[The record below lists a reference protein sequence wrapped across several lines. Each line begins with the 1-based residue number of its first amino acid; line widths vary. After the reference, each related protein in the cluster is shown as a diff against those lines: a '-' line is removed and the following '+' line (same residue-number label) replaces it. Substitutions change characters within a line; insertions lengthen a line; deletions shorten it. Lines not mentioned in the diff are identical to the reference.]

1 MATEPILAILDLAAV
16 EPRQIVRTGTFADY
30 FALTKP
36 EVNFLIAIATGAA
49 FCLASP
55 RTLAHFPWIMLLH
68 TLLGTI
74 LVASG
79 AGSLNQVIERNFD
92 AQMRRTARR
101 PIADGRIGTSYALAF
116 GIALSLA
123 GSLYLALAVRP
134 AASLLALA
142 TLAGYLLLYTPL
154 KRLTPMCTLVGAFPG
169 AMPVLIGY
177 AAATGKLNTQAWLL
191 YAVLF
196 LWQFPHFMAIAWMYR
211 EDYARA
217 GYLVLP
223 PGESSGRFMNWQTVV
238 PALALFPV
246 TLSPVLPG
254 RFSFTY
260 TVASL
265 LITGI
270 FAYFATQLA
279 TRRSRSSARR
289 LLLASIIY
297 LPLMFLLVV
306 LCRG

>member
-1 MATEPILAILDLAAV
+1 MATEPILAVLDLA
-16 EPRQIVRTGTFADY
+16 EVRRGQGVRFGTWSDY
-30 FALTKP
+30 WALTKP

-49 FCLASP
+49 FCLACP

-68 TLLGTI
+68 TLLGTV

-101 PIADGRIGTSYALAF
+101 PIADGRISTSYALAF
-116 GIALSLA
+116 GIVLSLA

-154 KRLTPMCTLVGAFPG
+154 KRLTPLCTLVGAFPG

-177 AAATGKLNTQAWLL
+177 AAAIGKLNAQAWLL

-196 LWQFPHFMAIAWMYR
+196 FWQFPHFMAIAWMYR

-223 PGESSGRFMNWQTVV
+223 AGESSGRFMIWQTVV
-238 PALALFPV
+238 PALVLLPV
-246 TLSPVLPG
+246 TLSLALPG
-254 RFSFTY
+254 RSSFAY
-260 TVASL
+260 TMGSL
-265 LITGI
+265 LLTGI
-270 FAYFATQLA
+270 FAHFATQLA
-279 TRRSRSSARR
+279 TRRSRNSARR

-297 LPLMFLLVV
+297 LPLMFLLVI

>member
-1 MATEPILAILDLAAV
+1 MATEPILAVLDLA
-16 EPRQIVRTGTFADY
+16 EVRRGHGVRFGTWSDY
-30 FALTKP
+30 WALTKP

-55 RTLAHFPWIMLLH
+55 RTFAHFPWITLLH

-101 PIADGRIGTSYALAF
+101 PIADGRIATSYALAF
-116 GIALSLA
+116 GIVLSLA

-177 AAATGKLNTQAWLL
+177 AAAMGKLNAQAWLL

-196 LWQFPHFMAIAWMYR
+196 LWQFPHLMAIAWMYR

-223 PGESSGRFMNWQTVV
+223 AGESSGRFMNWLTVV
-238 PALALFPV
+238 PALAPRWLC
-246 TLSPVLPG
+246 S
-254 RFSFTY
+254 R
-260 TVASL
+260 SL
-265 LITGI
+265 LALHCPAVQVSLTPWEACSSLG
-270 FAYFATQLA
+270 FLPTLQRNWPLVDPGARRGVYFLH
-279 TRRSRSSARR
+279 RSST
-289 LLLASIIY
+289 
-297 LPLMFLLVV
+297 FL
-306 LCRG
+306 

>member
-1 MATEPILAILDLAAV
+1 E
-16 EPRQIVRTGTFADY
+16 VRRGHGVRFGTWSDY
-30 FALTKP
+30 WALTKP

-49 FCLASP
+49 FCLACP

-101 PIADGRIGTSYALAF
+101 PIADGRIATSYALAF
-116 GIALSLA
+116 GIVLSLA

-154 KRLTPMCTLVGAFPG
+154 KRRTPLCTLVGAFPG

-177 AAATGKLNTQAWLL
+177 AAAMGKLNAQAWLL
-191 YAVLF
+191 YTVLF

-217 GYLVLP
+217 GYQVLP
-223 PGESSGRFMNWQTVV
+223 PGESSGRFMSWQTVA
-238 PALALFPV
+238 PGLALFPV
-246 TLSPVLPG
+246 TLSAALPG
-254 RFSFTY
+254 RSSFTY
-260 TVASL
+260 TVTSL
-265 LITGI
+265 LVTAI

-279 TRRSRSSARR
+279 IRRSRMSPRR

-297 LPLMFLLVV
+297 LPLIFILVV

>member
-1 MATEPILAILDLAAV
+1 MATEPILAVLDLA
-16 EPRQIVRTGTFADY
+16 EVRRGHGVRFGTWSDY
-30 FALTKP
+30 WALTKP

-49 FCLASP
+49 FCVASP
-55 RTLAHFPWIMLLH
+55 RTLAHFPWITLLH

-101 PIADGRIGTSYALAF
+101 PIADGRIATSYALAF
-116 GIALSLA
+116 GIVLSLA

-177 AAATGKLNTQAWLL
+177 AAAIGKLNAQAWLL

-223 PGESSGRFMNWQTVV
+223 AGESSGRFMNWQTVL
-238 PALALFPV
+238 PALALLPV
-246 TLSPVLPG
+246 TLSPALPG
-254 RFSFTY
+254 HSSFAY
-260 TVASL
+260 TVGSL
-265 LITGI
+265 LLTGI

-279 TRRSRSSARR
+279 TRRSRNSARR
-289 LLLASIIY
+289 LLLASIVY
-297 LPLMFLLVV
+297 LPLMFLLVI

>member
-1 MATEPILAILDLAAV
+1 MATEPILAVLDLAAV
-16 EPRQIVRTGTFADY
+16 ERRQTVRYGTFADY
-30 FALTKP
+30 CALTKP

-49 FCLASP
+49 FCLTFP

-68 TLLGTI
+68 TLLGTV

-101 PIADGRIGTSYALAF
+101 PIADGRIGSSYALAF
-116 GIALSLA
+116 GIVLSLA

-154 KRLTPMCTLVGAFPG
+154 KRRTPMCTLVGAFPG

-177 AAATGKLNTQAWLL
+177 TAAMGKLDTQAWLL

-223 PGESSGRFMNWQTVV
+223 PGESSGRFMSWQTVV

-246 TLSPVLPG
+246 TLSPALPG
-254 RFSFTY
+254 HSSFSY
-260 TVASL
+260 TVGSL
-265 LITGI
+265 LVTGI
-270 FAYFATQLA
+270 FVYFATQLA

>member
-1 MATEPILAILDLAAV
+1 MATEPILAVLDLAAV
-16 EPRQIVRTGTFADY
+16 ERRHTVRCGTFSDY
-30 FALTKP
+30 WALTKP

-49 FCLASP
+49 FCLACP

-68 TLLGTI
+68 TLLGTV

-79 AGSLNQVIERNFD
+79 AGALNQVIERNFD

-101 PIADGRIGTSYALAF
+101 PIADGRIVTSHALAF
-116 GIALSLA
+116 GIVLALA

-177 AAATGKLNTQAWLL
+177 TAAMGKLNAQAWLL

-223 PGESSGRFMNWQTVV
+223 PGESSGRFMSWQTVV
-238 PALALFPV
+238 PALALLSV
-246 TLSPVLPG
+246 TLSPALLG
-254 RFSFTY
+254 RSSFTY
-260 TVASL
+260 TVGSL
-265 LITGI
+265 LVTWI

>member
-1 MATEPILAILDLAAV
+1 MATEPILAVLDLA
-16 EPRQIVRTGTFADY
+16 EVRRGHGVRFGTWSDY
-30 FALTKP
+30 WALTKP
-36 EVNFLIAIATGAA
+36 EVNFLIAIAAGAA
-49 FCLASP
+49 FCLACP

-68 TLLGTI
+68 TLLGTV

-101 PIADGRIGTSYALAF
+101 PIADGRIATSYALAF
-116 GIALSLA
+116 GIVLSLA

-134 AASLLALA
+134 AAGLLALA

-154 KRLTPMCTLVGAFPG
+154 KRLTPMCTLVGAIPG

-177 AAATGKLNTQAWLL
+177 AAAIGKLNAQAWLL

-223 PGESSGRFMNWQTVV
+223 AGESSGRFMIWQTVV
-238 PALALFPV
+238 PALVLLPV
-246 TLSPVLPG
+246 TLSPALPG
-254 RFSFTY
+254 HLSFTY
-260 TVASL
+260 TMGSL
-265 LITGI
+265 LLTGI

-297 LPLMFLLVV
+297 LPLMFLLVI